1 VNANQGSNMC
11 QFLSL
16 WLDSTGSRTPDL
28 PHSERTL
35 EWRNNRSPTQ
45 EEEIDTTLSNKLLY
59 LHIIYQNENKIGLKM
74 KYQVLAQEKEIGNI
88 YIYKKSFY
96 P

>member
-28 PHSERTL
+28 PHSVGVV
-35 EWRNNRSPTQ
+35 NR
-45 EEEIDTTLSNKLLY
+45 KM
-59 LHIIYQNENKIGLKM
+59 IG
-74 KYQVLAQEKEIGNI
+74 G
-88 YIYKKSFY
+88 F
-96 P
+96 